1 MNEHARAF
9 VPRGIQNRRGF
20 DFGAPVDW
28 PESRAVEERRKLHV
42 DVISKPDW
50 LAYKALL
57 GTYQQTIDEAF
68 TEIFDSK

>member
-1 MNEHARAF
+1 MNRHVRVF
-9 VPRGIQNRRGF
+9 VPRKTQNRRGF

-50 LAYKALL
+50 LAYRALL
-57 GTYQQTIDEAF
+57 GTYQHAIDKSF
-68 TEIFDSK
+68 MDIFGSK

>member
-1 MNEHARAF
+1 MNTHARAF
-9 VPRGIQNRRGF
+9 VPREVQNRRGF

-28 PESRAVEERRKLHV
+28 PESRSVEERRKVHV

-57 GTYQQTIDEAF
+57 GSYQHAIDKSF
-68 TEIFDSK
+68 MDIFGSK